1 MSKAGFSSGE
11 AGPPRNRPLLKTIPG
26 RGIPRLLLKGRY
38 YAMKKLIA
46 FVLTLSL
53 LLSSAL
59 SLAETTKT
67 GKTHILY
74 SKSQGPYTELFEA
87 AIIPILEAQ
96 GYTFEVVESS
106 ELLVADQLLQAGEV
120 DVNVEQ
126 HSAYAANFNANN
138 GGDLTPISVI
148 PTVAA
153 AIYSAN
159 HASLDE
165 VTEGATVAIP
175 NDAANTARCLAI
187 LQKIGWIT
195 LDDSVDISAVS
206 VDDVVDN
213 PYNLEL
219 IEQKS
224 LTIPAA
230 IQDYDY
236 VVITGSVVYNA
247 QVNEKYPALAQEDI
261 LDHLILQVVVKA
273 ENVNAD
279 WAQAI
284 VAAYHSDE
292 FKAYMAKEN
301 APDGFWKGLWW
312 IPEEL
317 R

>member
-1 MSKAGFSSGE
+1 
-11 AGPPRNRPLLKTIPG
+11 
-26 RGIPRLLLKGRY
+26 
-38 YAMKKLIA
+38 MKKIFAILLA
-46 FVLTLSL
+46 LSL
-53 LLSSAL
+53 LLAATAF
-59 SLAETTKT
+59 AENEVIKT
-67 GKTHILY
+67 DKTLIKY
-74 SKSQGPYTELFEA
+74 SKSQGPYTELFEL

-106 ELLVADQLLQAGEV
+106 ELLVADQFLQNGEV

-126 HSAYAANFNANN
+126 HTAYANNFNANN

-148 PTVAA
+148 PTVPA

-159 HASLDE
+159 HATLDE
-165 VTEGATVAIP
+165 VADGFTVAIP
-175 NDAANTARCLAI
+175 NDASNTARCLAI
-187 LQKIGWIT
+187 LQKIGWIK
-195 LDDSVDISAVS
+195 LDDKVEISQVT
-206 VDDVVDN
+206 VDDVVEN

-236 VVITGSVVYNA
+236 VVITGSIVYNA
-247 QVNEKYPALAQEDI
+247 KVNESYPALAQEDI

-273 ENVNAD
+273 ENVNTD

-292 FKAYMAKEN
+292 FKAYLAEN
-301 APDGFWKGLWW
+301 NTGMWW
-312 IPEEL
+312 IPDEL
-317 R
+317 K

>member
-1 MSKAGFSSGE
+1 MKKILAI
-11 AGPPRNRPLLKTIPG
+11 LLAAV
-26 RGIPRLLLKGRY
+26 LLLT
-38 YAMKKLIA
+38 AA
-46 FVLTLSL
+46 ASV
-53 LLSSAL
+53 
-59 SLAETTKT
+59 AEEEL
-67 GKTHILY
+67 THIKY

-96 GYTFEVVESS
+96 GYTFEAVETS

-120 DVNVEQ
+120 QVNVEQ
-126 HSAYAANFNANN
+126 HTAYANNFNANN
-138 GGDLTPISVI
+138 NGDLTPISVI
-148 PTVAA
+148 PTVPAGV
-153 AIYSAN
+153 YSVN

-165 VTEGATVAIP
+165 IDKGFTVAIP
-175 NDAANTARCLAI
+175 NDASNTARCLAI
-187 LQKIGWIT
+187 LQKIGWIK
-195 LDDSVDISAVS
+195 LDENVDISAVT
-206 VDDVVDN
+206 VDDVVEN

-236 VVITGSVVYNA
+236 VVITGSIVYNA
-247 QVNEKYPALAQEDI
+247 KVNESYPALAQEDI

-273 ENVNAD
+273 ENVNTD

-292 FKAYMAKEN
+292 FKAYLEKEN

-312 IPEEL
+312 IPDDL
-317 R
+317 K

>member
-1 MSKAGFSSGE
+1 
-11 AGPPRNRPLLKTIPG
+11 
-26 RGIPRLLLKGRY
+26 
-38 YAMKKLIA
+38 MKKILAILLA
-46 FVLTLSL
+46 LSL
-53 LLSSAL
+53 LLAATAF
-59 SLAETTKT
+59 AENEVIKT
-67 GKTHILY
+67 DKTLIKY
-74 SKSQGPYTELFEA
+74 SKSQGPYTELFEL

-106 ELLVADQLLQAGEV
+106 ELLVADQFLQNGEV

-126 HSAYAANFNANN
+126 HTAYANNFNANN

-148 PTVAA
+148 PTVPA

-159 HASLDE
+159 HATLDE
-165 VTEGATVAIP
+165 VADGFTVAIP
-175 NDAANTARCLAI
+175 NDASNTARCLAI
-187 LQKIGWIT
+187 LQKIGWIK
-195 LDDSVDISAVS
+195 LDDKVEISQVT
-206 VDDVVDN
+206 VDDVVEN

-236 VVITGSVVYNA
+236 VVITGSIVYNA
-247 QVNEKYPALAQEDI
+247 KVNESYPALAQEDI

-273 ENVNAD
+273 ENANTD

-292 FKAYMAKEN
+292 FKAYLEKEN
-301 APDGFWKGLWW
+301 AADGFWKGLWW
-312 IPEEL
+312 IPDDL
-317 R
+317 K

>member
-1 MSKAGFSSGE
+1 
-11 AGPPRNRPLLKTIPG
+11 
-26 RGIPRLLLKGRY
+26 
-38 YAMKKLIA
+38 MKKIFAILLA
-46 FVLTLSL
+46 LSL
-53 LLSSAL
+53 LLAATAF
-59 SLAETTKT
+59 AENEVIKT
-67 GKTHILY
+67 DKTLIKY
-74 SKSQGPYTELFEA
+74 SKSQGPYTELFEQ

-106 ELLVADQLLQAGEV
+106 ELLVADQFLQNGEV

-126 HSAYAANFNANN
+126 HTAYANNFNANN

-148 PTVAA
+148 PTVPA

-159 HASLDE
+159 HATLDE
-165 VTEGATVAIP
+165 VADGFTVAIP
-175 NDAANTARCLAI
+175 NDASNTARCLAI
-187 LQKIGWIT
+187 LQKIGWIK
-195 LDDSVDISAVS
+195 LDDKVEISQVT
-206 VDDVVDN
+206 VDDVVEN

-236 VVITGSVVYNA
+236 VVITGSIVYNA
-247 QVNEKYPALAQEDI
+247 KVNESYPALAQEDI

-273 ENVNAD
+273 ENVNTD

-292 FKAYMAKEN
+292 FKAYLEKEN

-312 IPEEL
+312 IPDDL
-317 R
+317 K

>member
-1 MSKAGFSSGE
+1 
-11 AGPPRNRPLLKTIPG
+11 
-26 RGIPRLLLKGRY
+26 
-38 YAMKKLIA
+38 MKKIFAILLA
-46 FVLTLSL
+46 LSL
-53 LLSSAL
+53 LLAATAF
-59 SLAETTKT
+59 AENEVIKT
-67 GKTHILY
+67 DKTLIKY
-74 SKSQGPYTELFEA
+74 SKSQGPYTELFEL

-106 ELLVADQLLQAGEV
+106 ELLVADQFLQNGEV

-126 HSAYAANFNANN
+126 HTAYVNNFNANN

-148 PTVAA
+148 PTVPA

-159 HASLDE
+159 HATLDE
-165 VTEGATVAIP
+165 VTDGFTVAIP
-175 NDAANTARCLAI
+175 NDASNTARCLAI
-187 LQKIGWIT
+187 LQKIGWIK
-195 LDDSVDISAVS
+195 LDDKVEISQVT
-206 VDDVVDN
+206 VDDVVEN

-236 VVITGSVVYNA
+236 VVITGSIVYNA
-247 QVNEKYPALAQEDI
+247 KVNESYPALAQEDI

-273 ENVNAD
+273 ENVNTD

-292 FKAYMAKEN
+292 FKAYLEKEN
-301 APDGFWKGLWW
+301 AADGFWKGLWW
-312 IPEEL
+312 IPDDL
-317 R
+317 K

>member
-1 MSKAGFSSGE
+1 
-11 AGPPRNRPLLKTIPG
+11 
-26 RGIPRLLLKGRY
+26 
-38 YAMKKLIA
+38 MKKIFAILLA
-46 FVLTLSL
+46 LSL
-53 LLSSAL
+53 LLAATAF
-59 SLAETTKT
+59 AENEVIRTDKT
-67 GKTHILY
+67 LIKY
-74 SKSQGPYTELFEA
+74 SKSQGPYTELFEL

-106 ELLVADQLLQAGEV
+106 ELLVADQFLQNGEV

-126 HSAYAANFNANN
+126 HTAYANNFNANY

-148 PTVAA
+148 PTVPA

-159 HASLDE
+159 HATLDE
-165 VTEGATVAIP
+165 VADGFTVAIP
-175 NDAANTARCLAI
+175 NDASNTARCLAI
-187 LQKIGWIT
+187 LQKIGWIK
-195 LDDSVDISAVS
+195 LDDKVEISQVT
-206 VDDVVDN
+206 VDDVVEN

-236 VVITGSVVYNA
+236 VVITGSIVYNA
-247 QVNEKYPALAQEDI
+247 KVNESYPALAQEDI

-273 ENVNAD
+273 ENVNTD

-292 FKAYMAKEN
+292 FKAYLEKEN
-301 APDGFWKGLWW
+301 AADGFWKGLWW
-312 IPEEL
+312 IPDDL
-317 R
+317 K

>member
-1 MSKAGFSSGE
+1 
-11 AGPPRNRPLLKTIPG
+11 
-26 RGIPRLLLKGRY
+26 
-38 YAMKKLIA
+38 MKKIIA
-46 FVLTLSL
+46 ILLALSL
-53 LLSSAL
+53 LLAATAF
-59 SLAETTKT
+59 AENEVIKT
-67 GKTHILY
+67 DKTLIKY
-74 SKSQGPYTELFEA
+74 SKSQGPYTELFEL

-106 ELLVADQLLQAGEV
+106 ELLVADQFLQNGEV

-126 HSAYAANFNANN
+126 HTAYANNFNANN

-148 PTVAA
+148 PTVPA

-159 HASLDE
+159 HATLDE
-165 VTEGATVAIP
+165 VADGFTVAIP
-175 NDAANTARCLAI
+175 NDASNTARCLAI
-187 LQKIGWIT
+187 LQKIGWIK
-195 LDDSVDISAVS
+195 LDDKVEISQVT
-206 VDDVVDN
+206 VDDVVEN

-236 VVITGSVVYNA
+236 VVITGSIVYNA
-247 QVNEKYPALAQEDI
+247 KVNESYPALAQEDI

-273 ENVNAD
+273 ENVNTD

-292 FKAYMAKEN
+292 FKAYLEKEN
-301 APDGFWKGLWW
+301 AADGFWKGLWW
-312 IPEEL
+312 IPDDL
-317 R
+317 K